1 MQDSVNPSDFD
12 WQTPGRGLD
21 LSDLRRTWEE
31 MLVTKTE
38 HSDATKKVE
47 HLNDDLQL
55 LFVSLLLEHV
65 DEIFRSWEA
74 KKQPKP
80 LRLFLLGTAGTGKRQ
95 QFRRPC
101 KQY

>member
-12 WQTPGRGLD
+12 WQAPGRGFD
-21 LSDLRRTWEE
+21 LRDLRRTWEE
-31 MLVTKTE
+31 MMVTETE

-65 DEIFRSWEA
+65 DEKSSDLGKQRSN
-74 KKQPKP
+74 QS
-80 LRLFLLGTAGTGKRQ
+80 L
-95 QFRRPC
+95 C
-101 KQY
+101 VSSS